1 MSTSAKPHIDR
12 FRQMVN
18 SLLHDGRMVPEVKQI
33 VLDEYLAITM
43 DASEQ
48 LRARH
53 RKQLPAYTGPIPTE
67 DDIEMP
73 EFLREATEP

>member
-1 MSTSAKPHIDR
+1 MSRSAKPHIDR

-18 SLLHDGRMVPEVKQI
+18 SLLHDGRMVPEAKRI
-33 VLDEYLAITM
+33 VLDEYLAITT
-43 DASEQ
+43 DAMEQ

-53 RKQLPAYTGPIPTE
+53 RKQLPAYTGPIPDE

-73 EFLREATEP
+73 DFLKEATT